1 MTDPPDE
8 IKQNGVKT
16 IMYLRNSLRS
26 SKAYYTVKLMLVG
39 RAEQGKTTLMHRLMR
54 DYTYNINQ
62 STNGTWKCL
71 VLPVQ
76 LLREWRVLSVYIHIY
91 CWQVANTTPEGGSW
105 VIPILGPRKGWPL
118 AYHRGLRP
126 VLFSNSVGLAEFP
139 QFGKKCRIKF
149 TLPRQMGRQKK

>member
-1 MTDPPDE
+1 MKKLNELNCVRISCPLLCLKMTDPPDE

-62 STNGTWKCL
+62 STNGTRKCL
-71 VLPVQ
+71 VLQVQ
-76 LLREWRVLSVYIHIY
+76 
-91 CWQVANTTPEGGSW
+91 
-105 VIPILGPRKGWPL
+105 
-118 AYHRGLRP
+118 
-126 VLFSNSVGLAEFP
+126 
-139 QFGKKCRIKF
+139 
-149 TLPRQMGRQKK
+149 

>member
-1 MTDPPDE
+1 MTDPPDA

-91 CWQVANTTPEGGSW
+91 CLQVANTTLEGGSW
-105 VIPILGPRKGWPL
+105 GYTYIKAQEWLATGTPPGFTSRTVFEQCRPCGISAISKKMPL
-118 AYHRGLRP
+118 KIYVAS
-126 VLFSNSVGLAEFP
+126 SNGA
-139 QFGKKCRIKF
+139 
-149 TLPRQMGRQKK
+149 QKK